1 MKAIII
7 EDVLPEATMIKGMLN
22 NSFPTIE
29 IIGIASSV
37 DEGISMIL
45 RNKPDFVLMDIEIM
59 GGTSYDILAS
69 LRQYSIPLDFE
80 IIFLTGNRRFD
91 YATRAF
97 EYTALD
103 FLTKPI
109 DTVAF
114 DKAITRVMERK
125 SSSQLNS
132 AQMGFFL
139 EMISSSENILPNKM
153 AVTKLGGVVE
163 FVEINQILYLEAA
176 RDVTIFVL
184 KNKQRLTASKNL
196 GYYDNILV
204 NHNFFSIS
212 SSLIINLNELKSYD
226 HSQKLVLMV
235 NGIQLS
241 ASRRGGQDLKSY
253 ISQNPNLEDKF
264 RTKLMEFIRKFLGK
278 R

>member
-125 SSSQLNS
+125 SSNQLNS

-153 AVTKLGGVVE
+153 AVTRLGGVVE

-184 KNKQRLTASKNL
+184 KNKQRLTAYKNL
-196 GYYDNILV
+196 GYYANILV

>member
-22 NSFPTIE
+22 NNFPTID

-125 SSSQLNS
+125 SSNQLNS

-153 AVTKLGGVVE
+153 AVTRLGGVVE

-184 KNKQRLTASKNL
+184 KNKQQLTAYKNL
-196 GYYDNILV
+196 GYYANILV

-226 HSQKLVLMV
+226 HSQKLVLMA
-235 NGIQLS
+235 NGTQLS

-264 RTKLMEFIRKFLGK
+264 RSKFMEFIKKLLG
-278 R
+278 RR

>member
-125 SSSQLNS
+125 SSNQLNS

-212 SSLIINLNELKSYD
+212 SSLLINLNELKSYD

>member
-125 SSSQLNS
+125 SSNQLNG

-264 RTKLMEFIRKFLGK
+264 RTKLMEFIRKFFGK
-278 R
+278 

>member
-1 MKAIII
+1 
-7 EDVLPEATMIKGMLN
+7 
-22 NSFPTIE
+22 
-29 IIGIASSV
+29 
-37 DEGISMIL
+37 
-45 RNKPDFVLMDIEIM
+45 
-59 GGTSYDILAS
+59 
-69 LRQYSIPLDFE
+69 
-80 IIFLTGNRRFD
+80 
-91 YATRAF
+91 
-97 EYTALD
+97 
-103 FLTKPI
+103 
-109 DTVAF
+109 
-114 DKAITRVMERK
+114 
-125 SSSQLNS
+125 
-132 AQMGFFL
+132 
-139 EMISSSENILPNKM
+139 
-153 AVTKLGGVVE
+153 VVE

-278 R
+278 DNG

>member
-125 SSSQLNS
+125 SSNQLNS

>member
-125 SSSQLNS
+125 SSNQLNS

-153 AVTKLGGVVE
+153 AVTRLGGVVE

-264 RTKLMEFIRKFLGK
+264 RTKLMEFIRKFFGK
-278 R
+278 

>member
-125 SSSQLNS
+125 SSNQLNS

-153 AVTKLGGVVE
+153 AVTRLGGVVE

-184 KNKQRLTASKNL
+184 KNKQQLTAYKNL

-212 SSLIINLNELKSYD
+212 NSLIINLNEIKSYD

-235 NGIQLS
+235 NGTQLS

-264 RTKLMEFIRKFLGK
+264 RSKFMEFIKKLLG
-278 R
+278 RR

>member
-125 SSSQLNS
+125 SSNQLNS

-153 AVTKLGGVVE
+153 AVTRLGGVVE

-184 KNKQRLTASKNL
+184 KNKQQLTAYKNL
-196 GYYDNILV
+196 GYYANILV

>member
-29 IIGIASSV
+29 VIGIASSV

-125 SSSQLNS
+125 SSNQLNS

-139 EMISSSENILPNKM
+139 EMISSSENILPNKI

-176 RDVTIFVL
+176 REVTIFVL

-212 SSLIINLNELKSYD
+212 NSLIINLNEIKSYD
-226 HSQKLVLMV
+226 HSQKLVLMA
-235 NGIQLS
+235 NGTQLS

-264 RTKLMEFIRKFLGK
+264 RSKFMEFIKKLLG
-278 R
+278 RR

>member
-125 SSSQLNS
+125 SSNQLNS

-204 NHNFFSIS
+204 NHNF
-212 SSLIINLNELKSYD
+212 SLY
-226 HSQKLVLMV
+226 QV
-235 NGIQLS
+235 
-241 ASRRGGQDLKSY
+241 A
-253 ISQNPNLEDKF
+253 
-264 RTKLMEFIRKFLGK
+264 
-278 R
+278 

>member
-125 SSSQLNS
+125 SSNQLNS

-153 AVTKLGGVVE
+153 AVTRLGGVVE

-184 KNKQRLTASKNL
+184 KNKQQLTAYKNL
-196 GYYDNILV
+196 GYYANILV

-235 NGIQLS
+235 NGTQLS

-264 RTKLMEFIRKFLGK
+264 RSKFMEFIKKLLG
-278 R
+278 RR

>member
-45 RNKPDFVLMDIEIM
+45 RNKPDFVLLDIEIM

-125 SSSQLNS
+125 SSNQLNS